1 MKFIQITDTHLVPR
15 GQLLY
20 GLNPVDRLALC
31 VADINLRHSD
41 AAFAI
46 VTGDLA
52 HKGEADAYAALK
64 AELGKLRLPVHL
76 LLGNHDSREL
86 FATAFPEAPRDDNG
100 FVQFLVEIG
109 GTLGICLDTNEPGV
123 PYGTFCETRADWLKR
138 Q

>member
-31 VADINLRHSD
+31 IADVNLRHPD

-52 HKGEADAYAALK
+52 HKGEPDAYAALK

-76 LLGNHDSREL
+76 LMGNHDSRDA
-86 FATAFPEAPRDDNG
+86 FAAAFPDTPRDANG
-100 FVQFLVEIG
+100 FVQYVIG
-109 GTLGICLDTNEPGV
+109 IGDALGICLDTNEPGM
-123 PYGTFCETRADWLKR
+123 PYGTFCEKRASWR
-138 Q
+138 